1 MRTIGIRDLVL
12 GWGTVVAARR
22 GGSEELAL
30 WTRVGL
36 ASDSLD
42 VVASLVSR
50 RSIGKTEST
59 LAALAAL
66 VFALGDSVALR
77 TMGAEPTTS
86 PAAP

>member
-12 GWGTVVAARR
+12 GCGTVVAARR
-22 GGSEELAL
+22 GGSGDLAR

-42 VVASLVSR
+42 VVASLASR
-50 RSIGKTEST
+50 RSIGETESY

-66 VFALGDSVALR
+66 VFAVGDSVALR
-77 TMGAEPTTS
+77 TMGAEP
-86 PAAP
+86 AAPPGAG